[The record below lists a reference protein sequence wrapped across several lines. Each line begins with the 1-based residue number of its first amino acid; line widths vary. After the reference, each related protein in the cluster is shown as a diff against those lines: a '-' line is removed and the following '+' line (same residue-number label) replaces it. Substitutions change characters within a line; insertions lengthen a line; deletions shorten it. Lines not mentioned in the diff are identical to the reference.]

1 MNQEP
6 YRKVIDASSP
16 IVDYGKKQE
25 GSGIMSSSK
34 GKRKAAISEH
44 PTDLEF
50 RKPNESIGLRVKEG
64 RLTLLSRKLYNVLVF
79 HAQRLRTTGQNAP
92 IETEAAKKYFWIPFA
107 DVARK
112 SDYDSNDMEFL
123 KQHVEELQNVKVH
136 LEDDRQY
143 TSERLISSVKLVNPA
158 GLKKRGGMMWLG
170 FAFPPE
176 VFEVVMSPDSYTKLS
191 IYYQGILRS
200 GHAIALY
207 EICRRYATNPS
218 KLTRPESYAYW
229 HEVLSGA
236 PAADVPPPY
245 KYYKRDVLKPIITE
259 ISALTDIEIE
269 LIERKQG
276 RKVVGLQFR
285 VELKRQPGL
294 EFSPPPVLDGDL
306 IAAIMEY
313 GIGQSDAAD
322 MTVKFT
328 EEKLRN
334 AIQVVKDRKAA
345 KNLPPLESDAAYFRW
360 ALRQG
365 TTPQKKAVLTS
376 LSVKEPVKA
385 ELRPVM
391 ERFLAARARE
401 AFGMFSQLNPDEQTS
416 LLGEFRESSYSKGV
430 RLTKALSTLIQQ
442 TAVGEWY
449 AEHLWGEP
457 TAEALASFLEMPERK

>member
-1 MNQEP
+1 MSGS
-6 YRKVIDASSP
+6 KV
-16 IVDYGKKQE
+16 
-25 GSGIMSSSK
+25 
-34 GKRKAAISEH
+34 KRKTALAEQPS
-44 PTDLEF
+44 DMEF

-79 HAQRLRTTGQNAP
+79 HAQRLRTPGQNAP

-107 DVARK
+107 DVARR

-123 KQHVEELQNVKVH
+123 KRHVEELQNVKVH

-158 GLKKRGGMMWLG
+158 GLRKRGGMMWLG

-200 GHAIALY
+200 GHSIALY

-218 KLTRPESYAYW
+218 KLTRIETYACWY
-229 HEVLSGA
+229 EMLSGA
-236 PAADVPPPY
+236 PVVDAPPQY

-269 LIERKQG
+269 LIEHTQG
-276 RKVVGLQFR
+276 RKVVALQFR

-306 IAAIMEY
+306 IATIMEC
-313 GIGQSDAAD
+313 GINQSDAAD

-334 AIQVVKDRKAA
+334 ALHVVKDRKAA

-365 TTPQKKAVLTS
+365 TTPQKKTALPSPPST
-376 LSVKEPVKA
+376 KEPAAA
-385 ELRPVM
+385 EPRPVM

-401 AFGMFSQLNPDEQTS
+401 AFGMFDQLSPDEQTP
-416 LLGEFRESSYSKGV
+416 LLAEFRESSYSKGI
-430 RLTKALSTLIQQ
+430 RLTRALSTPIQQ
-442 TAVGEWY
+442 AAVGGWY
-449 AEHLWGEP
+449 AEYLWGCP
-457 TAEALASFLEMPERK
+457 SAEALASFLEMPERK